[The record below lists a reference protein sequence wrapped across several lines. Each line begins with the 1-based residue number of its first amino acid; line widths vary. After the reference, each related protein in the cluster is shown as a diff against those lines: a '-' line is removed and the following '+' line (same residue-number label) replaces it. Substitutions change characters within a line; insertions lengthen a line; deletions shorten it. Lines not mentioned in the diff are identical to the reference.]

1 MGGTLAGP
9 FATVC
14 VPLDWTVC
22 IRMDWVILIVGVP
35 AVLVPLVLLFG
46 FAGCQVAG
54 RCADDSDCPVGTEC
68 TDGSCFAVG
77 VDQPFFPLSPPE
89 NLVAISLNDHS
100 VFLTWSDNDPAA
112 ADFQIERAEDGDQPQ
127 PITPPGT
134 ISPAGTTDDGLQE
147 GVTYV
152 YQVRAKGDGLPD
164 SDPSDISSATVLP
177 ATPVSFTAIPAGI
190 THIDLFWTNAS
201 TVATEFTLDRRALPG
216 GTITPLLLPD
226 PTSTTFSD
234 SERTGLVD
242 GTTYEY
248 RVFATVNGVENSVG
262 QVVSSLPAV
271 QTATTPVPTVAF
283 AAPPGTFT
291 SDQASAAGEGICQVQ
306 RFGPTVLVSNVTG
319 TEVRLTLR
327 GANTGSLA
335 LDRVFISRPDPTIGA
350 DLYDSG
356 PDLTDLSPGA
366 VTTVPAGG
374 TATVGPVSYNFDSGQ
389 DVLVAVDVSR
399 TLGQG
404 NLRFGALNGTDTFA
418 KKTATAEANLQDRS
432 ANYITA
438 TNNLF
443 LIEKIEVL

>member
-1 MGGTLAGP
+1 
-9 FATVC
+9 
-14 VPLDWTVC
+14 
-22 IRMDWVILIVGVP
+22 MDWLILILGVP

-54 RCADDSDCPVGTEC
+54 TC
-68 TDGSCFAVG
+68 TDDQDCVIGDICVDGQCVFGGDPGEPIFA
-77 VDQPFFPLSPPE
+77 LSPPE

-112 ADFQIERAEDGDQPQ
+112 AGFQIERAEDGDQPQ

-152 YQVRAKGDGLPD
+152 YQVRAQGDGLPD

-177 ATPVSFTAIPAGI
+177 ATPAGFSATPAGI
-190 THIDLFWTNAS
+190 THIDLSWTNAS

-216 GTITPLLLPD
+216 GTITPILLPD
-226 PTSTTFSD
+226 PTSTSFSD

-271 QTATTPVPTVAF
+271 QTATTPVPNVAF

-327 GANTGSLA
+327 GANAGSLT

-350 DLYDSG
+350 DPYDSG
-356 PDLTDLSPGA
+356 PDLTDLAPGA
-366 VTTVPAGG
+366 GTTVPAGG
-374 TATVGPVSYNFDSGQ
+374 TATVGPVSYNFDSSQ

-404 NLRFGALNGTDTFA
+404 NLRFGALNGTDTYA
-418 KKTATAEANLQDRS
+418 RTATAEAGVQDRGP
-432 ANYITA
+432 NYITA